1 MLENLKNSWFRCYQ
15 MGVSKKTNEPLKYA
29 EKSVLESSSQKNK
42 NLIKIFEKN
51 VENIVNNFNL
61 KDNCFFLFDNNGI
74 LIKSYI
80 PPELSK
86 IVSLQNLTEG
96 SYFTEKS
103 CGTNPVAM
111 AMETKK
117 SICFLGEENYCEFL
131 QEWLSAASP
140 LKSCEAENSYVFI
153 TDFKNENKEKLEIIL
168 ELLISKIN
176 NELNSFYNFENKED
190 SLTEIRK
197 NILRLSA
204 NGMTIKEISES
215 LNLSEAAIKYHR
227 TIICQ
232 KLSAA
237 NIVQAIAR
245 SIKRG
250 YLRLDTIH

>member
-15 MGVSKKTNEPLKYA
+15 MGISKKINEPLKSA
-29 EKSVLESSSQKNK
+29 DRSVLEKSHQKNK
-42 NLIKIFEKN
+42 NLIEIFEKN
-51 VENIVNNFNL
+51 IKTVVDNFQL

-80 PPELSK
+80 PAELSK
-86 IVSLQNLTEG
+86 ITVLHNLTEG
-96 SYFTEKS
+96 SYFTENS

-117 SICFLGEENYCEFL
+117 SVCFLGEENYCDFL
-131 QEWLSAASP
+131 QEWISAAAPIKNYTAGSAY
-140 LKSCEAENSYVFI
+140 LYI
-153 TDFKNENKEKLEIIL
+153 TDLSKNRDKLEIIL
-168 ELLISKIN
+168 ELLLSKIE
-176 NELNSFYNFENKED
+176 NELNSFYDFEDNDE
-190 SLTEIRK
+190 SLTEIRE

-204 NGMTIKEISES
+204 NGLTIKEISEN

-245 SIKRG
+245 SIKMG